1 MFNSDHI
8 DLQNQLIDKQKEQM
22 MVSAI
27 NGNNGISYVN
37 QRVQEQAERD
47 KAKKRP
53 ALEQIRNVSSSL
65 PVIHNMST
73 RQSDDEMDDADEM
86 DYDDAPNMQD
96 PSSSSTSRPKVKPLS
111 KKSKEKAQRDAEK
124 AKDRKVQTANPYV
137 ETPYVDETL
146 HPKPTIKPKFDE
158 VGRNT
163 LTDKK
168 AVLDYDTRVSYW
180 SRQNA
185 PYIKNQLLLRGHK
198 FSEVG
203 KMKTKGEMLAILH
216 EIDKDGL

>member
-1 MFNSDHI
+1 MCLLTYTLSFTQSRLNSNH
-8 DLQNQLIDKQKEQM
+8 
-22 MVSAI
+22 
-27 NGNNGISYVN
+27 GNNGISYIN
-37 QRVQEQAERD
+37 QRVQEAERQ
-47 KAKKRP
+47 KEAKKRP

-65 PVIHNMST
+65 PVIHSMST
-73 RQSDDEMDDADEM
+73 GQSDEEMDDADSGQSS
-86 DYDDAPNMQD
+86 DGINVQD
-96 PSSSSTSRPKVKPLS
+96 PSSSSTSIPKAKPKAKPLS

-216 EIDKDGL
+216 KIDKDDL